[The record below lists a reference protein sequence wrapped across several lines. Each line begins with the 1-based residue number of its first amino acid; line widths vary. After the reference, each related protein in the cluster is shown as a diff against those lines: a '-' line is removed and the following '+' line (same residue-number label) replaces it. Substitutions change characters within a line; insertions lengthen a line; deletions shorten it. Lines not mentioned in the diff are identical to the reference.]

1 MGDDVTMSTTHD
13 TRFAHDP
20 RLVDAKTGRSAAPAH
35 IVRTRAHRRP
45 SGEPPPLPHHL
56 DTTGK
61 GWLAALV
68 FLPVFWAF
76 LATRI
81 GRTTID
87 VFDHQVAQAFAHLHS
102 PGLTHVALDL
112 NSLGS
117 QWTYRLLFWSVLVV
131 CVVFRR
137 FRHLLVFIGAVVIV
151 ATVTAAVEVWFDR
164 PRPLGVELL
173 GPWTDFAHPSRN
185 AAAITGGSL
194 GVLYTVVPQGR
205 LRQIGKWLAAALVT
219 VFVLDRLYLGVD
231 GFTDLLAGAVL
242 GVAVPL
248 VAFRV
253 LVPNEAFPIRYR
265 RGRTA
270 HLDVGGERGRAIR
283 TALEDQLGLVVTD
296 VHPFGLLGSA
306 GSTPLRV
313 TVKGDP
319 DTYLFA
325 KLYAATHLRSDRWYK
340 FARSLLYG
348 RLEAEARFTT
358 VRHMV
363 QYEDYTVRLVKAAGI
378 SGPEPYGIVEIT
390 PEREYLVVTQFFD
403 GAIELGEASVD
414 TSIIDQGLHIVRQL
428 WEAGL
433 AHRDIKPSNLL
444 VHDGRLCLI
453 DPAFTEV
460 RPTPWRQAVDLANMM
475 LTLALYSSPL
485 QVYER
490 AINFFTFEEITE
502 AFAATRGLTMP
513 SQIRH
518 IMRERGR
525 DLHREFT
532 DILPPYRRIAIQRW
546 SVRRVA
552 VLIAV
557 VVGAVGGGVFG
568 VSALLSMGNVS

>member
-1 MGDDVTMSTTHD
+1 MSTRGAT
-13 TRFAHDP
+13 
-20 RLVDAKTGRSAAPAH
+20 LSARPAPPH

-61 GWLAALV
+61 SWLVALV
-68 FLPVFWAF
+68 LLPLYWAV
-76 LATRI
+76 LATSS

-87 VFDHQVAQAFAHLHS
+87 VFDHRVAAAFAHLHS
-102 PGLTHVALDL
+102 PDLTRVALDL
-112 NSLGS
+112 NHLGS
-117 QWTYRLLFWSVLVV
+117 ESTYRMLFWAVV
-131 CVVFRR
+131 VACLTFRR
-137 FRHLLVFIGAVVIV
+137 FRLLFVFLGAVIVV
-151 ATVTAAVEVWFDR
+151 ATVTASVEVVFDR

-173 GPWTDFAHPSRN
+173 GPWTDFAQPSRN
-185 AAAITGGSL
+185 AAAVSGGSL
-194 GVLYTVVPQGR
+194 GVLYTIVPQGR
-205 LRQIGKWLAAALVT
+205 IRQIGKWVAAALVL

-231 GFTDLLAGAVL
+231 GLTDLVAGIVV

-248 VAFRV
+248 IAFRV
-253 LVPNEAFPIRYR
+253 FAPNESFPIRYR

-270 HLDVGGERGRAIR
+270 HLDVTGERGRAIHR
-283 TALEDQLGLVVTD
+283 ALEDQLGVIVTD
-296 VHPFGLLGSA
+296 VQPFGLAGSA

-319 DTYLFA
+319 GSHLFA

-348 RLEAEARFTT
+348 RLEAEARFTS

-363 QYEDYTVRLVKAAGI
+363 QYEDYTVRLMKAAGI
-378 SGPEPYGIVEIT
+378 SSPEPFGIVEIT
-390 PEREYLVVTQFFD
+390 PEREYLVVTEFLD
-403 GAIELGEASVD
+403 GGQEIGAETVD
-414 TSIIDQGLHIVRQL
+414 ESIVDQGLRIVRQL
-428 WEAGL
+428 WDAGL

-444 VHDGRLCLI
+444 VRAGHLSLI

-475 LTLALYSSPL
+475 LTLALYASPAL
-485 QVYER
+485 VYDR
-490 AINFFTFEEITE
+490 AVNFFTFEEITE

-513 SQIRH
+513 SQLRH
-518 IMRERGR
+518 MMRARGR

-532 DILPPYRRIAIQRW
+532 EMLPPFRRIAIQRW
-546 SVRRVA
+546 SARRVTVTVA
-552 VLIAV
+552 ALV
-557 VVGAVGGGVFG
+557 VTLGGAVFA
-568 VSALLSMGNVS
+568 VSALISMGHVS

>member
-1 MGDDVTMSTTHD
+1 MSITAG
-13 TRFAHDP
+13 TRIAGGVHA
-20 RLVDAKTGRSAAPAH
+20 DAPTQRSMPTAR

-61 GWLAALV
+61 WWLIALAL
-68 FLPVFWAF
+68 LPVFWAV
-76 LATRI
+76 LATRA
-81 GRTTID
+81 GRTAID
-87 VFDHQVAQAFAHLHS
+87 LFDHDVARAFAGVHT
-102 PGLTHVALDL
+102 PGLTHLALDL
-112 NSLGS
+112 NSIGS
-117 QWTYRLLFWSVLVV
+117 EWSYRLLFWAVLVV

-137 FRHLLVFIGAVVIV
+137 FRHLFVFLAAVVIV
-151 ATVTAAVEVWFDR
+151 ATVTASVEVWFDR

-185 AAAITGGSL
+185 AAAVAGGSL

-205 LRQIGKWLAAALVT
+205 SRQLGKWVAAVLVS
-219 VFVLDRLYLGVD
+219 VFALDRLYLGDD
-231 GFTDLLAGAVL
+231 GLTDLLAGIVL

-253 LVPNEAFPIRYR
+253 LVPNEAFPVRYR

-270 HLDVGGERGRAIR
+270 HLDIGGERGRAIR
-283 TALEDQLGLVVTD
+283 KALEEQLGVIVTD
-296 VHPFGLLGSA
+296 VRPFGLLGSA

-319 DTYLFA
+319 YTYLFA
-325 KLYAATHLRSDRWYK
+325 KLYAKQHLRSDRWYK
-340 FARSLLYG
+340 FGRSLLYG
-348 RLEAEARFTT
+348 QLEAESRFTT

-363 QYEDYTVRLVKAAGI
+363 QYEDYTVRLLKAAGI
-378 SGPEPYGIVEIT
+378 CSPEPYGIVEIT
-390 PEREYLVVTQFFD
+390 PEREYLVVTQFLD
-403 GAIELGEASVD
+403 GATEIGEATVD
-414 TSIIDQGLHIVRQL
+414 ASIIDQGLRIVRQL
-428 WEAGL
+428 WDAGL

-444 VHDGRLCLI
+444 VRDGCLALI

-475 LTLALYSSPL
+475 LTLALYSSPA
-485 QVYER
+485 QVYDR
-490 AINFFTFEEITE
+490 AVNFFNFEEITE

-513 SQIRH
+513 SQLRH
-518 IMRERGR
+518 IMRAQGR

-532 DILPPYRRIAIQRW
+532 QLLPAYRRIAIQRW

-552 VLIAV
+552 LLLCVL
-557 VVGAVGGGVFG
+557 VGVLGGSVFA
-568 VSALLSMGNVS
+568 VSALISMGHVS